1 MTYVS
6 ALKAQADPGI
16 VSGSTIERKKMSTKT
31 IYKRIALVAVASLGA
46 GLLSVA
52 PASAALST
60 TAAVVT
66 NASGTVYGTVGTAAT
81 ATINLA
87 TTTAETTGVTATDTL
102 AITPTISS
110 QPVGGALTVGAP
122 ASGKVGLTNPV
133 VTGNF
138 AATGTENKWTNTVS
152 AGVQSLKPHT
162 TVGTIPAFTAAAVS
176 TLSLTATV
184 AGTYSIVL
192 TPSGAATTNTPVT
205 VTFQIAGLA
214 YSLGDGAAVSP
225 ATSGNGIAGP
235 ANTVT
240 VNATTNASNTRSLVT
255 VSGAGA
261 TINSNA
267 ANALAAGVT
276 STIVAAGTNAA
287 IIINTPN
294 VGTVTVSQFY
304 ESGDGTGI
312 YASTASKTVTITV
325 GAAAVNGTLSVANST
340 SIIDG
345 TIGAD
350 NQAWSSITADETAIA
365 SANATTPSDNPTLEV
380 AVIKVVLNDSL
391 KNLMPNGTPVAASI
405 TGPGLLAL
413 GATQQNSAVGRSL
426 TTVTAGG
433 TGAAFVSVYRDGT
446 AGVATITI
454 TSGTTVIGTETVTF
468 YGVPAKYTATTQLNV
483 KADGSTVGDAV
494 VVCAVDAANVVVPGA
509 EIYAY
514 SGDTTVATVATS
526 ATTGSSAVTTATAAA
541 GANNYVALKGIG
553 CAGFSMVGLSQ
564 TTKSS
569 VVVTFGNA
577 STLATSTVT
586 TTATVNAG
594 SVAATTV
601 TLELN
606 KTSYAPGEEMT
617 ATLTFRDAQGRL
629 VGAGPGTG
637 ALATTGLVPSQSMV
651 NSPFFGTTGNVAT
664 ALGTATSK
672 LFAPLSAGPVTIT
685 GKTGAGDTGTY
696 LVTAA
701 QGITLTAA
709 ATVVVPTSAEA
720 TANAAALATL
730 TTLINSLVAKM
741 NALSKLV
748 ARIQKKVKA

>member
-6 ALKAQADPGI
+6 ARFAQADPGI

-31 IYKRIALVAVASLGA
+31 SFKRIALVAVAALGA
-46 GLLSVA
+46 GVLSVA
-52 PASAALST
+52 PANAADAYTSAAT
-60 TAAVVT
+60 TATHYA
-66 NASGTVYGTVGTAAT
+66 TVGTA
-81 ATINLA
+81 I
-87 TTTAETTGVTATDTL
+87 TTTVTIAGDAGSVLTGGTVTATMTAAPTGSTAAASWSSTGIEAPFAAGGTANDTH
-102 AITPTISS
+102 PTTYATNVATIAAD
-110 QPVGGALTVGAP
+110 PDGTG
-122 ASGKVGLTNPV
+122 VGLT
-133 VTGNF
+133 
-138 AATGTENKWTNTVS
+138 
-152 AGVQSLKPHT
+152 
-162 TVGTIPAFTAAAVS
+162 TAKIMG
-176 TLSLTATV
+176 TLSFTPAV
-184 AGTYSIVL
+184 AGTYTITL
-192 TPSGAATTNTPVT
+192 TLDSAFGAGTETNGTIT
-205 VTFQIAGLA
+205 VYAAGLA
-214 YSLGDGAAVSP
+214 YALGDGAAVTP

-240 VNATTNASNTRSLVT
+240 VNATANASNTRSLIT

-261 TINSNA
+261 TINSNDGS
-267 ANALAAGVT
+267 ALAAGVT
-276 STIVAAGTNAA
+276 STVLASGGTSKAIV
-287 IIINTPN
+287 INTPTA
-294 VGTVTVSQFY
+294 GTVTVSQFY
-304 ESGDGTGI
+304 ESGNGTGI
-312 YASTASKTVTITV
+312 YAATASKTVTITV
-325 GAAAVNGTLSVANST
+325 GTAAVNGTLAAGNST

-350 NQAWSSITADETAIA
+350 NEAWSSITADETAIA

-601 TLELN
+601 TLALN

-651 NSPFFGTTGNVAT
+651 NSPFFGTTGDVAT

-709 ATVVVPTSAEA
+709 ATVVAPASVDSA
-720 TANAAALATL
+720 NIAAL
-730 TTLINSLVAKM
+730 TTLVNSLIAKI
-741 NALSKLV
+741 NALNKLV
-748 ARIQKKVKA
+748 IKIQKKVRA

>member
-6 ALKAQADPGI
+6 ALDAQADPGI
-16 VSGSTIERKKMSTKT
+16 VSGSTIERKQMSTKT
-31 IYKRIALVAVASLGA
+31 SFKRIALVAVAALGA
-46 GLLSVA
+46 GVLSVA
-52 PASAALST
+52 PASAANSTPTVETASQYAAVGAAATTKVGITTVTTSGTTIDSGSTITITSKPAGSTVTLSDRDGGFSSAT
-60 TAAVVT
+60 TAAFSTTGASAGIAATLSAEGVVGGT
-66 NASGTVYGTVGTAAT
+66 DSGAGAGDLGTMTIVPDVAGTYVITVLSHGTTTAT
-81 ATINLA
+81 ATIYA
-87 TTTAETTGVTATDTL
+87 
-102 AITPTISS
+102 
-110 QPVGGALTVGAP
+110 
-122 ASGKVGLTNPV
+122 
-133 VTGNF
+133 
-138 AATGTENKWTNTVS
+138 
-152 AGVQSLKPHT
+152 
-162 TVGTIPAFTAAAVS
+162 
-176 TLSLTATV
+176 
-184 AGTYSIVL
+184 
-192 TPSGAATTNTPVT
+192 
-205 VTFQIAGLA
+205 AGLA
-214 YSLGDGAAVSP
+214 YSLGDGAAVTP

-240 VNATTNASNTRSLVT
+240 VNATTNASNTRALVT

-267 ANALAAGVT
+267 GTALTAGAT

-287 IIINTPN
+287 IIINTPA

-304 ESGDGTGI
+304 ESGNGTGI
-312 YASTASKTVTITV
+312 YAATASKTATITV
-325 GAAAVNGTLSVANST
+325 GAAAVNGTLAAGNST

-350 NQAWSSITADETAIA
+350 NEAWSSITADETAIA
-365 SANATTPSDNPTLEV
+365 SANDATPTNNPTLEV

-391 KNLMPNGTPVAASI
+391 KNLMPNGTAVAASI
-405 TGPGLLAL
+405 SGPGLLAL

-509 EIYAY
+509 TIYAY

-526 ATTGSSAVTTATAAA
+526 ATTGSSAVTTATATP

-569 VVVTFGNA
+569 VVVTFGNNT
-577 STLATSTVT
+577 TLATSTVT

-601 TLELN
+601 TLALN

-637 ALATTGLVPSQSMV
+637 ALATTGLVPSQSLV
-651 NSPFFGTTGNVAT
+651 GSPFFGTTGDVAT

-672 LFAPLSAGPVTIT
+672 LFAPLSAGPITIT
-685 GKTGAGDTGTY
+685 GKTGAGSTGTY

-701 QGITLTAA
+701 QGITLTAT
-709 ATVVVPTSAEA
+709 ATVTDSASM
-720 TANAAALATL
+720 AAL
-730 TTLINSLVAKM
+730 TTLINSLIAKI
-741 NALSKLV
+741 NALNKLV
-748 ARIQKKVKA
+748 IKIQKKVKA